1 MTLGL
6 GKAGVKG
13 ILGSTKELEYGMY
26 MVILLD
32 LCFLG
37 CGNGTLI
44 SFPFGLQLEILTFRG
59 VVLNLWS

>member
-37 CGNGTLI
+37 WGNSTLI
-44 SFPFGLQLEILTFRG
+44 SSPLGL
-59 VVLNLWS
+59 